1 MTMSDVNQWRPNMTQ
16 ALRSMRKDNC
26 KNVISP
32 RNAISVNMDLS
43 PGGSLMKCGTQ
54 ELLSEQYPAPVRHD
68 LKQLYVSLAELLRH
82 FWACFSPMPPT
93 TPQLQEKANK
103 MYETLQKFQLVK
115 LQPFKNELQRQ
126 YSFRSPITN
135 HMEQMLEAANR
146 KYTTWKKNAGRHAIG

>member
-54 ELLSEQYPAPVRHD
+54 EPLSEQYPAPVRHD
-68 LKQLYVSLAELLRH
+68 LKQLYVSLAELLGISGH
-82 FWACFSPMPPT
+82 VFLPC
-93 TPQLQEKANK
+93 PQRLHNC
-103 MYETLQKFQLVK
+103 
-115 LQPFKNELQRQ
+115 
-126 YSFRSPITN
+126 
-135 HMEQMLEAANR
+135 
-146 KYTTWKKNAGRHAIG
+146 KKKQTRCMK